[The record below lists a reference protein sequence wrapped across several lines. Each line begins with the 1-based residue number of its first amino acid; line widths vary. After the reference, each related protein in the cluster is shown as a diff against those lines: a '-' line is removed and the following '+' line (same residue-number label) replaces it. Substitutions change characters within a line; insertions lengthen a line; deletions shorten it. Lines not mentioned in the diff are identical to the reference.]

1 MRELLDFQD
10 DAEASHAA
18 KMSKDE
24 GKLYTPNLKPQPPK
38 TLDPQP

>member
-24 GKLYTPNLKPQPPK
+24 GKLYTPTLKPRPHETPDPK
-38 TLDPQP
+38 P